1 MSRTV
6 NSLAAALLLALPL
19 AGCSSDSSTSDAS
32 ASAAASPTPTPTP
45 APVVWAGEVCVER
58 DNLEASVG
66 ALGRNL
72 SYDVTSDVSALD
84 QIDRQL
90 RIQVLAVADAADGL
104 STALQGVPVDFV
116 AANDFVVSATKA
128 KDDTSEAIAEVGAR
142 VDAAGSADNVLTAG
156 AEIAQ
161 ALVAVKAAFEAGS
174 TLVSGV
180 NEAASGANT
189 ELRAAFDAAPACQGS

>member
-1 MSRTV
+1 MSRPV
-6 NSLAAALLLALPL
+6 NALAAALLLALPL

-32 ASAAASPTPTPTP
+32 TSAAASPTPTPTP

-72 SYDVTSDVSALD
+72 SYDVTSDASALD

-142 VDAAGSADNVLTAG
+142 LDAAGSAGNVLAAG

-161 ALVAVKAAFEAGS
+161 ALVAGKAAFEAGS
-174 TLVSGV
+174 TLVSV
-180 NEAASGANT
+180 VSDAASGANT
-189 ELRAAFDAAPACQGS
+189 ELRAAFDAAPACQAS